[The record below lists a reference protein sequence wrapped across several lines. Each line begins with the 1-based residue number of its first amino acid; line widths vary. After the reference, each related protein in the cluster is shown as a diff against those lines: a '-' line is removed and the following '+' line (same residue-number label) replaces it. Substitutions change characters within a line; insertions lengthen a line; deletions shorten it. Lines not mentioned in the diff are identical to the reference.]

1 MFEPFQKVIDILK
14 KLANWRNF
22 KCMASIA
29 YSYLFNLLIYLFEK
43 NAGIENLR
51 NVEITSVT
59 PTSGDE
65 LSVVKSF

>member
-1 MFEPFQKVIDILK
+1 MFEPFQRVIDLLK

-51 NVEITSVT
+51 NV
-59 PTSGDE
+59 GDN
-65 LSVVKSF
+65 

>member
-1 MFEPFQKVIDILK
+1 
-14 KLANWRNF
+14 
-22 KCMASIA
+22 MASIA

-65 LSVVKSF
+65 LRVVKSF